1 MQGITDGYRQI
12 VDSLLS
18 MWIKKTVLFPFW
30 ASANSVSS
38 LWKAC
43 SPYLHPSKV
52 LYVTASPP
60 RSTLPSEVLTQL
72 RLEVLAEPWRLGGG
86 QRGWS
91 HEGKQVNS
99 WSLLLTLRVSMLTG
113 QYIDVATVKP
123 MTKRWY
129 RKQCEANGQFAEL
142 QLEFQRSDRKF

>member
-1 MQGITDGYRQI
+1 MRQPRRHHWWIQI

-18 MWIKKTVLFPFW
+18 KWIKKTVLFPFR
-30 ASANSVSS
+30 ASVNSVSS

-43 SPYLHPSKV
+43 SPHLHPSKV
-52 LYVTASPP
+52 LYVTARPP

-72 RLEVLAEPWRLGGG
+72 TLEVLAEPWRPGGG

-99 WSLLLTLRVSMLTG
+99 WSLLLTLRTSMLTG
-113 QYIDVATVKP
+113 NISTWPLLNLWWKDDRESSVKLTVSLLS
-123 MTKRWY
+123 Y
-129 RKQCEANGQFAEL
+129 N
-142 QLEFQRSDRKF
+142 